1 MDKYTVARG
10 VAAQLFEAERALDDA
25 IKAFSHLTTAALE
38 AKGEL
43 NLSATLG
50 GEIITRG
57 ATLQGQLAGAR
68 SEAAALHGAFLQMA
82 RKLRVRAID
91 EEGGDFWNDLGAG
104 DKHDY
109 PKQQAAPALRAV
121 GGGLQG

>member
-1 MDKYTVARG
+1 MDKHSIARG
-10 VAAQLFEAERALDDA
+10 VAAQLFQAERALDDA
-25 IKAFSHLTTAALE
+25 IMAFSQLTTTALS

-68 SEAAALHGAFLQMA
+68 SEAVALHASLA
-82 RKLRVRAID
+82 ELAKRIRVRAD
-91 EEGGDFWNDLGAG
+91 GDDDLGAG

-109 PKQQAAPALRAV
+109 PRHFAAVAELRTV
-121 GGGLQG
+121 NG

>member
-1 MDKYTVARG
+1 MDKHTVARG
-10 VAAQLFEAERALDDA
+10 VAAQLFTAERALDDA
-25 IKAFSHLTTAALE
+25 IRAFSQLTTTALE

-50 GEIITRG
+50 GEIIARG

-68 SEAAALHGAFLQMA
+68 TEAVALHGAFAELG
-82 RKLRVRAID
+82 RRIRVRAAD
-91 EEGGDFWNDLGAG
+91 EDPNDTDLGAG

-109 PKQQAAPALRAV
+109 PKAQAAPPLRAV
-121 GGGLQG
+121 VGARQG